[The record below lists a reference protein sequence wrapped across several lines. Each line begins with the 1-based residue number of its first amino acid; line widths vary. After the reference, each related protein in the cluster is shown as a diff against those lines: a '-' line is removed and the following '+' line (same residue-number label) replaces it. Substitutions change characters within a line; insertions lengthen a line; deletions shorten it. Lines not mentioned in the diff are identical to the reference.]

1 MIRRFSGVGF
11 CAALAVGTSAV
22 EMSAVET
29 LARAA
34 QAEAPAA
41 VAPPMAVPAP
51 LFSVDGGCPRL
62 DTLSTAVTALIPHGD
77 LSVLPRSTAV
87 ELADLGDSYRVQV
100 EAEGV
105 SRVRIFR
112 DVRHDCQQRA
122 RFAAVFI
129 VLTLLPPE
137 LVIDVQ
143 PPASPPSPPPLAAPP
158 LAAPPEPPPRRYRLE
173 LGAVLDLAP
182 PIFDAPQIIAWGGT
196 LRAARW
202 FGRWAGVVG
211 VGVEPRA
218 GFSKDGLLG
227 REARVPLDLGL
238 RLSRALGGWELD
250 GEAGLAA
257 AIFHAEG
264 LNTLMPQAGTRLD
277 LGARLG
283 GILRFGR
290 PSARA
295 VPFLGLAAL
304 VFPRRYEI
312 ATTPL
317 GTLGDTPA
325 LWLGATLGLSASL

>member
-1 MIRRFSGVGF
+1 
-11 CAALAVGTSAV
+11 
-22 EMSAVET
+22 MSAVGIWAVGISAAPT

-34 QAEAPAA
+34 QGGPPAA
-41 VAPPMAVPAP
+41 LAPPVALPALP
-51 LFSVDGGCPRL
+51 FVVDGVCPRL
-62 DTLSTAVTALIPHGD
+62 DTLSAAVTALIPHGD
-77 LSVLPRSTAV
+77 LGVLPRSTAV
-87 ELADLGDSYRVQV
+87 EVADLGERYRVQV
-100 EAEGV
+100 EADGV
-105 SRVRIFR
+105 SAVRIFR
-112 DVRHDCQQRA
+112 DVGHDCQQRA

-143 PPASPPSPPPLAAPP
+143 SLPTAPTLPPPSPTLPP
-158 LAAPPEPPPRRYRLE
+158 PPEAPPRRYRLE

-182 PIFDAPQIIAWGGT
+182 PIFDAPRIIAWGGT
-196 LRAARW
+196 LRVARR
-202 FGRWAGVVG
+202 FGRLAGVAG

-218 GFSKDGLLG
+218 SFAKDGLLG
-227 REARVPLDLGL
+227 REARIPLDLGL

-250 GEAGLAA
+250 GEAALAA
-257 AIFHAEG
+257 AIFHVEG

-295 VPFLGLAAL
+295 VPFVGLAAL
-304 VFPRRYEI
+304 VFPHRYEI

>member
-1 MIRRFSGVGF
+1 MSAVGMS
-11 CAALAVGTSAV
+11 ALATLAVGP
-22 EMSAVET
+22 
-29 LARAA
+29 LAHAA
-34 QAEAPAA
+34 PGEPPAA
-41 VAPPMAVPAP
+41 VVPPVAVPAP
-51 LFSVDGGCPRL
+51 SFSVDGVCPRP
-62 DTLSTAVTALIPHGD
+62 DTLSAAVTALIPHGD

-87 ELADLGDSYRVQV
+87 ELADLGDSYRVEV

-112 DVRHDCQQRA
+112 DVGHDCQQRA

-137 LVIDVQ
+137 LVIDVE
-143 PPASPPSPPPLAAPP
+143 PPPPPSPTLPPPP
-158 LAAPPEPPPRRYRLE
+158 APEPPPRRYRLE

-182 PIFDAPQIIAWGGT
+182 PIFQAPQIIAWGGT
-196 LRAARW
+196 LRVARR
-202 FGRWAGVVG
+202 FGRWAGVAG
-211 VGVEPRA
+211 VGLEPRA
-218 GFSKDGLLG
+218 SFSTDGLLG
-227 REARVPLDLGL
+227 RQWRIPLDLGL
-238 RLSRALGGWELD
+238 RLSRPLDGWELD
-250 GEAGLAA
+250 GEAALAA
-257 AIFHAEG
+257 AVFHAEG
-264 LNTLMPQAGTRLD
+264 LNTLMPQSGTRLD

-295 VPFLGLAAL
+295 VPFVGLAAL
-304 VFPRRYEI
+304 VFPHRYQI

>member
-11 CAALAVGTSAV
+11 CVALAVG
-22 EMSAVET
+22 MSAVGSSAAGT
-29 LARAA
+29 RALAAPG
-34 QAEAPAA
+34 EPPAA
-41 VAPPMAVPAP
+41 IAPPVALPAP
-51 LFSVDGGCPRL
+51 PFVVDGVCPRL
-62 DTLSTAVTALIPHGD
+62 DTLSAAVTALIPHGD
-77 LSVLPRSTAV
+77 LGVLPRSTAV
-87 ELADLGDSYRVQV
+87 EVADLGDRYRVQV
-100 EAEGV
+100 DADGV

-112 DVRHDCQQRA
+112 DVGHDCQQRA

-143 PPASPPSPPPLAAPP
+143 PPLPTPPSPTLPPA
-158 LAAPPEPPPRRYRLE
+158 PEPPPRRYRLE

-182 PIFDAPQIIAWGGT
+182 PIFDAPQIIAWGGS
-196 LRAARW
+196 LRVARR
-202 FGRWAGVVG
+202 FGRWAGVAG
-211 VGVEPRA
+211 VAVEPRA
-218 GFSKDGLLG
+218 NFSKDGLLG
-227 REARVPLDLGL
+227 RESRVPLDLGL

-250 GEAGLAA
+250 GEAALAA

-277 LGARLG
+277 LGARVG

-295 VPFLGLAAL
+295 APFVGLAAL
-304 VFPRRYEI
+304 LFPRRYEI
-312 ATTPL
+312 STTPL

-325 LWLGATLGLSASL
+325 LWVGATLGLSASL